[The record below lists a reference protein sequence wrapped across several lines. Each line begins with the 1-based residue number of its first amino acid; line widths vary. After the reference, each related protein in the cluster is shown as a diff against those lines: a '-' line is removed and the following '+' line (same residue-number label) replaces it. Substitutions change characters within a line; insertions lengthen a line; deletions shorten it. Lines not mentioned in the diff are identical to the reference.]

1 MSHPPLRKMSRNT
14 PKNSSFL
21 LKLFFPCGI
30 FSLDAAMSDFQ
41 ALYHKYAQDLFRF
54 ALYLT
59 GNRAEAED
67 IVSETFVRAWTAP
80 GQIRQPTVKAYLL
93 TIARNCY
100 RQGLRRSTKLSSL
113 SGDEESFADPRQ
125 SPHTSAE
132 QSAEVASVMNDL
144 QRLPEQDR
152 SALLMAAVEEMS
164 YEQIALTLGLSLGA
178 VKTKIHRARLKLEQ
192 ARQSRS

>member
-1 MSHPPLRKMSRNT
+1 
-14 PKNSSFL
+14 
-21 LKLFFPCGI
+21 
-30 FSLDAAMSDFQ
+30 MSDFQ
-41 ALYHKYAQDLFRF
+41 ALYQKYAQDLFRF

-59 GNRAEAED
+59 GDRAEAED

-93 TIARNCY
+93 VIARNCY
-100 RQGLRRSTKLSSL
+100 RQGLRRSGRLSSL
-113 SGDEESFADPRQ
+113 SGEGQDFADPRQ
-125 SPHTSAE
+125 APYDSAE
-132 QSAEVASVMNDL
+132 QRAELASVMEDL
-144 QRLPEQDR
+144 QRLPELDR
-152 SALLMAAVEEMS
+152 TALLMAAVEEMP

>member
-1 MSHPPLRKMSRNT
+1 
-14 PKNSSFL
+14 
-21 LKLFFPCGI
+21 
-30 FSLDAAMSDFQ
+30 MSDFQ
-41 ALYHKYAQDLFRF
+41 ALYQKYAQDLFRF

-100 RQGLRRSTKLSSL
+100 RQGLRRSTRMSSL
-113 SGDEESFADPRQ
+113 SGDEERFADPRQ
-125 SPHTSAE
+125 APHDSAE
-132 QSAEVASVMNDL
+132 QRAEVASVMNDL
-144 QRLPEQDR
+144 QQLPELDR
-152 SALLMAAVEEMS
+152 SALLMAAVEEMP